1 MFSSRYGA
9 VAAYG
14 GCVTSDYSG
23 KLRPSPFV
31 GSEFPDEAFA
41 EVRRLLLERRHF
53 DIGMYKDRCLKRRI
67 ASRVRA
73 LGLHD
78 PQAYLQVLQRD
89 SAEVDALMTALTIH
103 VSQFFRNPSMF
114 ATLERS
120 ILPALIEQV
129 RAEGRGAVRLWSAG
143 CSSGEEPY
151 SLALVVAALAPTELP
166 VQILATDLSP
176 AILEVARAGV
186 FDTQRLAEVPPAV
199 RSRYFTL
206 TESRFRLADEVRDR
220 VRFSCHNL
228 LTAPDYPRADLIL
241 CRNVLIYFSREEQE
255 KILARFAAALPPGGV
270 LVLGKAEMLLG
281 EARNLFRVESPAE
294 RIYRRL

>member
-1 MFSSRYGA
+1 MPLI
-9 VAAYG
+9 AYG
-14 GCVTSDYSG
+14 GYVKPDYSG
-23 KLRPSPFV
+23 QLRPSPFV

-41 EVRRLLLERRHF
+41 QVRRLLLERRHF

-78 PQAYLQVLQRD
+78 PQAYVQALEGD

-120 ILPALIEQV
+120 VLPALIQQV

-151 SLALVVAALAPTELP
+151 SLALVVAALGPTELP
-166 VQILATDLSP
+166 VQILGTDLSP
-176 AILEVARAGV
+176 AILEVARAGL
-186 FDTQRLAEVPPAV
+186 FDPQRLAEVPPAV
-199 RSRYFTL
+199 RSRYFTQVE
-206 TESRFRLADEVRDR
+206 TRFRLVDEVRGR

-255 KILARFAAALPPGGV
+255 KILARFAAALPSGGL

-294 RIYRRL
+294 RIYRKI

>member
-1 MFSSRYGA
+1 MS
-9 VAAYG
+9 
-14 GCVTSDYSG
+14 SDYSG
-23 KLRPSPFV
+23 SLRPSPFV

-41 EVRRLLLERRHF
+41 EVRQVLLECRHF

-73 LGLHD
+73 LGLND
-78 PQAYLQVLQRD
+78 PQAYLQVLRRD
-89 SAEVDALMTALTIH
+89 STEVDLLMTALTIH

-120 ILPALIEQV
+120 ILPELIKQV

-151 SLALVVAALAPTELP
+151 SLALVASALEPTEIPL
-166 VQILATDLSP
+166 QIQATDLSP
-176 AILEVARAGV
+176 AILEVAREAL
-186 FDTQRLAEVPPAV
+186 FEPQRLAEVPAAV
-199 RSRYFTL
+199 RQRYFTE
-206 TESRFRLADEVRDR
+206 ESGRFRLVAGVRKR

-228 LTAPDYPRADLIL
+228 LTDPDYPRADLIL
-241 CRNVLIYFSREEQE
+241 CRNVLIYFSRDEQE
-255 KILARFAAALPPGGV
+255 KILTRFAAALPQDGV

-281 EARNLFRVESPAE
+281 EARNLFRVASAAE
-294 RIYRRL
+294 RIYRKI

>member
-1 MFSSRYGA
+1 MDP
-9 VAAYG
+9 
-14 GCVTSDYSG
+14 DYSG
-23 KLRPSPFV
+23 RLRPSPFV
-31 GSEFPDEAFA
+31 GSEFPDDAFA
-41 EVRRLLLERRHF
+41 EVRRLLLERRNF

-78 PQAYLQVLQRD
+78 PQAYLQCLRQD
-89 SAEVDALMTALTIH
+89 AAEVDALMTALTIH

-114 ATLERS
+114 AALERS
-120 ILPALIEQV
+120 VLPGLLSQA
-129 RAEGRGAVRLWSAG
+129 RAEGRSALRLWSAG

-151 SLALVVAALAPTELP
+151 SLALVVDALGKIEVP

-176 AILEVARAGV
+176 AILEVARAGL
-186 FDTQRLAEVPPAV
+186 FDPQRLAEVPAAV
-199 RSRYFTL
+199 QKKYFTPVGA
-206 TESRFRLADEVRDR
+206 RLALDEKLRAR

-228 LTAPDYPRADLIL
+228 LTAPDYPRSDLIL

-255 KILARFAAALPPGGV
+255 KILGRFAAVLPPDGV

-281 EARNLFRVESPAE
+281 EARGLFRIESPAE
-294 RIYRRL
+294 RIYRRN

>member
-1 MFSSRYGA
+1 MDP
-9 VAAYG
+9 
-14 GCVTSDYSG
+14 DYSG

-41 EVRRLLLERRHF
+41 EVRQLLLERRHF

-78 PQAYLQVLQRD
+78 PQAYLQRLRQDAV
-89 SAEVDALMTALTIH
+89 EVDALMTALTIH

-114 ATLERS
+114 AALERS
-120 ILPALIEQV
+120 VLPELLSQAK
-129 RAEGRGAVRLWSAG
+129 AEGRTAVRLWSAG

-151 SLALVVAALAPTELP
+151 SLALVVDALGPTELP

-176 AILEVARAGV
+176 AILELARAGQ
-186 FDTQRLAEVPPAV
+186 FDPQRLSEVPAAV
-199 RSRYFTL
+199 RKKYFTPVGP
-206 TESRFRLADEVRDR
+206 RLVLDEKLRAR

-228 LTAPDYPRADLIL
+228 LTSPDYPRADLIL

-281 EARNLFRVESPAE
+281 QAREQFRVESPAE
-294 RIYRRL
+294 RIYRKI